1 MAQRSVAVPRLLL
14 LMLTVPGT
22 APWLMMP
29 RNELTAPVW
38 LTELAIFLIVLAV
51 MFSGAPV
58 AELTMPVMAP
68 VVAVVVEV
76 SMPALESGPP
86 ATPVVVM

>member
-1 MAQRSVAVPRLLL
+1 
-14 LMLTVPGT
+14 MLTVPGT

-29 RNELTAPVW
+29 RNERADVPVW
-38 LTELAIFLIVLAV
+38 ITELAIFLSVLAV

-58 AELTMPVMAP
+58 AELEMPVRFP
-68 VVAVVVEV
+68 LEEVEV
-76 SMPALESGPP
+76 EVRIPALESGPP